1 MEKLNIVISGCFTE
15 QAIGHYGRKKVA
27 EMIRYYG
34 HNVQEKICGNTN
46 YLCVGEA
53 NVPGRGVGPAK
64 LAKAKA
70 MNVKIVTLEQL
81 TAVLDAA

>member
-1 MEKLNIVISGCFTE
+1 MEKLNIVITGCFTE

-46 YLCVGEA
+46 YLCVGQA
-53 NVPGRGVGPAK
+53 NVPGRGVGPSK

-70 MNVKIVTLEQL
+70 MNVKIVTLDEL

>member
-1 MEKLNIVISGCFTE
+1 MEKLNIVISGCFNE

-34 HNVQEKICGNTN
+34 HNVQEKICRNTN
-46 YLCVGEA
+46 YLCIGEA

-64 LAKAKA
+64 LKRAKEL
-70 MNVKIVTLEQL
+70 NVKVITLDEL

>member
-1 MEKLNIVISGCFTE
+1 MDKLNIVITGCFNE
-15 QAIGHYGRKKVA
+15 HALEHYGRKKVA
-27 EMIRYYG
+27 EMIRYHG
-34 HNVQEKICGNTN
+34 HHVQEKICASTD

-64 LAKAKA
+64 LKKAKNL
-70 MNVKIVTLEQL
+70 NVKIVTLDEL